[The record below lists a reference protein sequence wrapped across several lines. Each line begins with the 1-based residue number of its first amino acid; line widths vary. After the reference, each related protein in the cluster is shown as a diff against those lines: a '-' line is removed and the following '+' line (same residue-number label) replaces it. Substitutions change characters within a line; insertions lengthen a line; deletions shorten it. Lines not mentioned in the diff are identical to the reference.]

1 MNIVVTGASRG
12 IGFDTVFELSRDLQN
27 HVIAISRNE
36 EKLRVL
42 QEKCRANGK
51 NISIHKSD
59 ISNLDARGLEAIIAP
74 YGHIDVLI
82 NNAGTLINKK
92 FADLEMAEWKM
103 IFDVNLFGTVNL
115 IKALLPYMK
124 KNSFAHIVN
133 IGSMGGVQGTS
144 KFHGLTAYSASKA
157 AIANLTECLAEEL
170 KEFGI
175 SVNCLALGSVNTE
188 MLNEAFPDYRA
199 PTNADEMAKFIAY
212 FSLNAGRLMNGKIIP
227 VSINTP

>member
-12 IGFDTVFELSRDLQN
+12 IGFDTVCELSSDPQN
-27 HVIAISRNE
+27 HIIAISRNE

-42 QEKCRANGK
+42 REKCAANGNVSVYK
-51 NISIHKSD
+51 AD
-59 ISNLDARGLEAIIAP
+59 ISNLDIKAITAMIAP
-74 YGHIDVLI
+74 YGNIDILI

-92 FADLEMAEWKM
+92 FADLQIAEWKE

-124 KNSFAHIVN
+124 KGSFSHIVN
-133 IGSMGGVQGTS
+133 IGSMGGIQGTS
-144 KFHGLTAYSASKA
+144 KFQGLTAYSASKA
-157 AIANLTECLAEEL
+157 ALANLTECLAEEL

-188 MLNEAFPDYRA
+188 MLNEAFPDYKA
-199 PTNADEMAKFIAY
+199 PTNADEIAKFIAY
-212 FSLNAGRLMNGKIIP
+212 FSMSAGRLINGKIIP